1 MFNPLP
7 PLTRRPQMRRRMNRD
22 NKKLLIL
29 KHSCLTGRVVW
40 AYRCDTEEAARRA
53 YYRACKKEVR
63 RIRQWSAKMAERKRK
78 RAMIFNGSNS
88 SSSGINVNKYKDPA
102 VRRLAR
108 QMCKLIKDQPPKDT
122 TFYDHIV
129 EEAKRRNWQSKRW
142 VKERDQMIRYGKTHI
157 KSEYQ
162 PKKKNIS
169 GS

>member
-7 PLTRRPQMRRRMNRD
+7 PLIRRPQIRRKMNRD

-29 KHSCLTGRVVW
+29 KRSCLTGKVVW
-40 AYRCDTEEAARRA
+40 AYRCDTEKAARIA

-78 RAMIFNGSNS
+78 LVSIFNGGNS

-108 QMCKLIKDQPPKDT
+108 QMCKLIKAQPPKDT
-122 TFYDHIV
+122 AFYDHIV

-142 VKERDQMIRYGKTHI
+142 AKEREQMIRYGKTHI

-162 PKKKNIS
+162 PKKKTE
-169 GS
+169 